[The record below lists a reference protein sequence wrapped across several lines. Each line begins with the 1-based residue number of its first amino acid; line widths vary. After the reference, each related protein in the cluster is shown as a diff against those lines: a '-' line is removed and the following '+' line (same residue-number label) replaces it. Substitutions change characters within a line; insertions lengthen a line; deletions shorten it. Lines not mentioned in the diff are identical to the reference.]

1 LLYADTSTRR
11 LSLAEHWHRLSL
23 DAPTVAF
30 VWSCFFARAAHLNLP
45 SFTPF
50 LLALGT
56 WIVYVAD
63 RLLDG
68 LDTRTEGALR
78 ERHRFYA
85 RHRGAFSWLL
95 AAAILVCGVLA
106 FTRMRHDVLDGNALL
121 GVFLGAYFALIHGS
135 GKSVERWLPKELVV
149 GCLFAAATALP
160 TLVRVPDGKRFEVS
174 VGVSLF
180 AALCWLNCVAI
191 ESWETEHAAAAST
204 RDSFPFGS
212 PHFTTR
218 WAGKHLGLTAI
229 VVTAIS
235 AGCAMVWIEHFTGRV
250 ALACFMASLC
260 LALLDHFSQ
269 RLGAGALRVAADI
282 SLLTPLL
289 VLPWITGR

>member
-23 DAPTVAF
+23 DAPTIAF
-30 VWSCFFARAAHLNLP
+30 VWSCFFARAAHVKLP

-68 LDTRTEGALR
+68 LDSHTEALLR

-85 RHRGAFSWLL
+85 RHRLAFSWLL
-95 AAAILVCGVLA
+95 AVAIIVCGVLA
-106 FTRMRHDVLDGNALL
+106 FTRMRRDVLDGNVLL
-121 GVFLGAYFALIHGS
+121 GVIVGAYFALIHGG
-135 GKSVERWLPKELVV
+135 GKSVERWFPKELIV
-149 GCLFAAATALP
+149 GCLFAAVTALP
-160 TLVRVPDGKRFEVS
+160 TLLRVADGKIFEVAA
-174 VGVSLF
+174 GVTLF
-180 AALCWLNCVAI
+180 AGLCWLNCVAI
-191 ESWETEHAAAAST
+191 ESWETEHARAAST
-204 RDSFPFGS
+204 TFLFCG

-229 VVTAIS
+229 LVTGIY
-235 AGCAMVWIEHFTGRV
+235 AGCAIVWIERFSGRV
-250 ALACFMASLC
+250 ALACFMAGLC
-260 LALLDHFSQ
+260 LTLLDHFRE
-269 RLGAGALRVAADI
+269 RLGAGALRIAADI

-289 VLPWITGR
+289 VLPWITPR